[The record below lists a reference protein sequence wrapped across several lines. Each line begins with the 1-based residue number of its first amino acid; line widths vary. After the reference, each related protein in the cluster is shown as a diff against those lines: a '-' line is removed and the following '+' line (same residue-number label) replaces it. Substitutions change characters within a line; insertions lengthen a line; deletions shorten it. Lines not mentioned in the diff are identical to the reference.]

1 MRQLREVPMARPA
14 PPRLSEH
21 LAELIA
27 LERSGTYSNYG
38 PEARRL
44 EHTMAAQLFGGGY
57 CLSVCNA
64 TLGLMLAIRSFLW
77 RRADKRKYALMPSYT
92 FAATAHAALWNGLT
106 PLFCDVDTRTWLG
119 SQASEEELLHRYG
132 DEVAVIVPCTTFGN
146 PIDMERYAH
155 FHKQYGVD
163 IVVDA
168 AAALGSEDHAGNQFG
183 KGSRWPTVY
192 SMHATK
198 PFASGEGGI
207 VYCKDADLI
216 EDLRAMASF
225 GFEQPR
231 TASLPGLNAKISE
244 TAALTAFL
252 QLQRFGSVVEHRNN
266 LKRQYRTFLPGLA
279 RQKMNGMVQAHSY
292 EFVLLPEEIA
302 AQRNQI
308 VQELRERGIGTG
320 CYFSPHL
327 AEQSYFASCSV
338 AGSLPVTEALSRRI
352 LTLPMYDSM
361 TQEDVH
367 YVSSHL
373 QATISKYSHG
383 QIDAQAIE
391 APILDPSYILDHA
404 GQTL

>member
-1 MRQLREVPMARPA
+1 VKQLRNVPMAKPN

-21 LAELIA
+21 LAELTA

-44 EHTMAAQLFGGGY
+44 EHVLAAQLFGGGH

-64 TLGLMLAIRSFLW
+64 TLGLMLVIRNFLW
-77 RRADKRKYALMPSYT
+77 HRADKRKYALMPSYT

-106 PLFCDVDTRTWLG
+106 PLFCDVDIRTWLP
-119 SQASEEELLHRYG
+119 SEASEEELLHRYG
-132 DEVAVIVPCTTFGN
+132 DEIAVIVPCTTFGN
-146 PIDMERYAH
+146 PIDMERYAR
-155 FHKQYGVD
+155 FHRQYGVD

-168 AAALGSEDHAGNQFG
+168 AAALGSRDHAGNQFG
-183 KGSRWPTVY
+183 KGCRWPTVY

-207 VYCKDADLI
+207 IYSNDANWV
-216 EDLRAMASF
+216 EELRAMASF

-231 TASLPGLNAKISE
+231 IASLPGINAKMSE

-252 QLQRFGSVVEHRNN
+252 QLQHFGSVIDHRTI
-266 LKRQYRTFLPGLA
+266 LKRQYRTSLPAFA
-279 RQKMNGMVQAHSY
+279 RQRINGKVQAHSY
-292 EFVLLPEEIA
+292 EFILLPEEIA
-302 AQRNQI
+302 MQRNQI
-308 VQELRERGIGTG
+308 MQELRERGIGTG

-327 AEQSYFASCSV
+327 AQQPYFASCSV
-338 AGSLPVTEALSRRI
+338 TGPLPVSDALSRQI

-361 TQEDVH
+361 TQEDVR

-373 QATISKYSHG
+373 QIAVSKCSRGQVDVPTIEGVMS
-383 QIDAQAIE
+383 E
-391 APILDPSYILDHA
+391 LPYILGHA
-404 GQTL
+404 G

>member
-1 MRQLREVPMARPA
+1 MRRLREVPMAKPN

-21 LAELIA
+21 LAELIT

-44 EHTMAAQLFGGGY
+44 EQTLATQLFGGGH

-64 TLGLMLAIRSFLW
+64 TLGLMLVMRNFLW

-106 PLFCDVDTRTWLG
+106 PLFCDVDMRTWLP
-119 SQASEEELLHRYG
+119 SEASEEELLHRYG

-146 PIDMERYAH
+146 SIDMERYSR
-155 FHKQYGVD
+155 FHHRYGVD

-168 AAALGSEDHAGNQFG
+168 AAALGSRDHAGNQFG

-207 VYCKDADLI
+207 IYCDDANWV
-216 EDLRAMASF
+216 EELRAMASF

-231 TASLPGLNAKISE
+231 IASLPGINAKMSE
-244 TAALTAFL
+244 TAALIAFL
-252 QLQRFGSVVEHRNN
+252 QLQHFGSVIDHRTK
-266 LKRQYRTFLPGLA
+266 LKRQYRTSLPAYA
-279 RQKMNGMVQAHSY
+279 RQKMNGKVQAHSY
-292 EFVLLPEEIA
+292 EFILLPEEIA

-308 VQELRERGIGTG
+308 MQELREQGIGTG

-327 AEQSYFASCSV
+327 AQQPYFASCSV
-338 AGSLPVTEALSRRI
+338 SGSLPVSDALSHQI

-361 TQEDVH
+361 TQEDVR
-367 YVSSHL
+367 YVSNHL
-373 QATISKYSHG
+373 HGAISRCAREEVDVPTIEGAMS
-383 QIDAQAIE
+383 E
-391 APILDPSYILDHA
+391 LPFILGHA
-404 GQTL
+404 G